1 MTHIR
6 IRKSEEGGSPPST
19 SPIPEGSIPPTPT
32 TPTSGGKGNSRFGIL
47 SDLSL
52 TTEMKEFI
60 ESFRTR
66 RIALGYTQE
75 DVGFELSRTN
85 GPSYSQSFISRFES
99 KNLGLKAAE
108 KMKPVMQTWLEQKE
122 LECSK
127 GLRVCKKRKR
137 RTSFSNEVLRVLI
150 THFEQNPKP
159 SSAEITQIATDVN
172 LEPVTVRVWFCNRKQ
187 MLKRMA
193 TGKTRVNNSLKAEL
207 EAKSKV
213 ELSPNKEGKLDFTNM
228 PVGQFSFTE
237 DRVKPLVCVGSEGS
251 PVKKVSRNPT
261 SCVTYAQ
268 VQDDTIVHST
278 ALTGAY
284 SASEPVNQVNQFPF
298 PEVEKPL
305 GMNVGNPMKSTPQ
318 TPTSYA
324 QAQDE
329 AINSSAGTGNH
340 VAFATESLSE
350 PGTHVEHAAVV
361 SLNFDSPV
369 VHKVQQGPFSRP
381 MGEDNALHDY
391 QTDVR
396 MPEHS

>member
-1 MTHIR
+1 
-6 IRKSEEGGSPPST
+6 
-19 SPIPEGSIPPTPT
+19 
-32 TPTSGGKGNSRFGIL
+32 
-47 SDLSL
+47 
-52 TTEMKEFI
+52 MKEFI

-150 THFEQNPKP
+150 SHFEQNPKP
-159 SSAEITQIATDVN
+159 TSAEISQIAKDVN

-213 ELSPNKEGKLDFTNM
+213 ELSPSKEGKLDFTNM

-237 DRVKPLVCVGSEGS
+237 DRVKPLVCVASEGS
-251 PVKKVSRNPT
+251 PVKKVPRTPT

-278 ALTGAY
+278 ALT
-284 SASEPVNQVNQFPF
+284 VNPVNQFPF
-298 PEVEKPL
+298 PEVEKPM
-305 GMNVGNPMKSTPQ
+305 GMNVGNAIKTTPQ
-318 TPTSYA
+318 TPTPYA

-329 AINSSAGTGNH
+329 AINSSAATGNH
-340 VAFATESLSE
+340 VVYTTESLSE

-369 VHKVQQGPFSRP
+369 VHKVQQVPFSRP

-391 QTDVR
+391 QTEVR